1 MQDAHEFLVTLLDT
15 LKEESKQKPDKR
27 VTRENSST
35 SDKENSQVVAVA
47 SGSTDSAVA
56 EAEPSNDKENCDV
69 VTDDGST
76 ADSTKP
82 SFVDDNFAF
91 EMVETRVCMTCNKV
105 RYEYHLKT

>member
-35 SDKENSQVVAVA
+35 SNKENSQVVAVA
-47 SGSTDSAVA
+47 SGSTEPAVAA
-56 EAEPSNDKENCDV
+56 EAEPSNDKENNCDE
-69 VTDDGST
+69 TED
-76 ADSTKP
+76 ADKTKP

-91 EMVETRVCMTCNKV
+91 EMVETRVCMTCDKV
-105 RYEYHLKT
+105 RYHMST